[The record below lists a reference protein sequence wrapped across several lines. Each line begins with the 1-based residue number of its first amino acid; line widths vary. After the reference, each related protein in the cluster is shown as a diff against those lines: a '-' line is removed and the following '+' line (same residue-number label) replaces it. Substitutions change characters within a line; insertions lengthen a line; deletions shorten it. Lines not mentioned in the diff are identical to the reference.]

1 MKFTNDFEKREFL
14 GREALRELK
23 QLYPNLLKYDLHF
36 TTDTYAAYDCFYHI
50 IDSNTHSITKRVL
63 IEIKIRD
70 RQFPEYILETK
81 KLNSLKKIRKD
92 LGFNE
97 KEMSIL
103 YINFCP
109 NETIIWNIDNINND
123 IKTNEYNK
131 ATSTSRTEK
140 INKDVIMLQPSEG
153 KQLNYI
159 LDENKILNKTKVS
172 NIVDNKIKEMKNDL
186 FRTLFENKI

>member
-23 QLYPNLLKYDLHF
+23 VLYPNLFKYDLHF
-36 TTDTYAAYDCFYHI
+36 TTDTYAAYDAFYHI

-92 LGFNE
+92 LGFNG

-109 NETIIWNIDNINND
+109 NETIIWNIDKINND

-131 ATSTSRTEK
+131 ATAVSRKDK
-140 INKDVIMLQPSEG
+140 ISKDVIELKPSEG
-153 KQLNYI
+153 KQINYI
-159 LDENKILNKTKVS
+159 LNENKILNKTKIN
-172 NIVDNKIKEMKNDL
+172 NIVDNKVKEMKNDL
-186 FRTLFENKI
+186 FRSLFG

>member
-23 QLYPNLLKYDLHF
+23 VLYPNLFKYDLHF
-36 TTDTYAAYDCFYHI
+36 TTDTYAAYDAFYHI

-109 NETIIWNIDNINND
+109 NETIIWNIDKINND

-131 ATSTSRTEK
+131 ATAFSRKDK
-140 INKDVIMLQPSEG
+140 ISKDVIELKPSEG
-153 KQLNYI
+153 KQINYI
-159 LDENKILNKTKVS
+159 LNENKILNKTKIN
-172 NIVDNKIKEMKNDL
+172 NIVDNKVKEMKNDL
-186 FRTLFENKI
+186 FRSLFG

>member
-1 MKFTNDFEKREFL
+1 MNFTDDFEKREFL
-14 GREALRELK
+14 GREALKELK
-23 QLYPNLLKYDLHF
+23 VLYPNYFKYDLHF
-36 TTDTYAAYDCFYHI
+36 TTDTYAAYDAYYHI

-70 RQFPEYILETK
+70 REFPEYILETK

-92 LGFNE
+92 LGFDE

-109 NETIIWNIDNINND
+109 NETIIWDIDKINND

-131 ATSTSRTEK
+131 ATAVSRTNK
-140 INKDVIMLQPSEG
+140 INKDVIMLKPSEG
-153 KQLNYI
+153 KQINYI
-159 LDENKILNKTKVS
+159 LNENKILTKTKIN
-172 NIVDNKIKEMKNDL
+172 NIVDTKSKEMKNDL
-186 FRTLFENKI
+186 FRTLFGS

>member
-1 MKFTNDFEKREFL
+1 MTFTNDFEKREYL

-23 QLYPNLLKYDLHF
+23 VLYPNLFKYDLHF
-36 TTDTYAAYDCFYHI
+36 TTDTYAAYDAFYHI
-50 IDSNTHSITKRVL
+50 IDSDTHSITKRVL

-70 RQFPEYILETK
+70 RHFPEYILETK

-97 KEMSIL
+97 DEMSIL

-109 NETIIWNIDNINND
+109 NETIIWNIDKINND

-131 ATSTSRTEK
+131 ATSVSREDK
-140 INKDVIMLQPSEG
+140 VSKDVIMLQPTEG
-153 KQLNYI
+153 KQLDYI
-159 LDENKILNKTKVS
+159 LDETKILNKTKIN
-172 NIVDNKIKEMKNDL
+172 NIVDNKVKQLKNDL
-186 FRTLFENKI
+186 FKTLFG

>member
-1 MKFTNDFEKREFL
+1 MRFTNDFEKREFI
-14 GREALRELK
+14 GRESLRELQK
-23 QLYPNLLKYDLHF
+23 LYSNLFKYQLHF
-36 TTDTYAAYDCFYHI
+36 TTDTYAAYDAFYHI
-50 IDSNTHSITKRVL
+50 IDTETHSIKKRVL

-97 KEMSIL
+97 DEMSIL

-109 NETIIWNIDNINND
+109 NETIVWDIDKINNEV
-123 IKTNEYNK
+123 KTLVANK
-131 ATSTSRTEK
+131 ATSISRDEK
-140 INKDVIMLQPSEG
+140 INKSVIYLQPSEG

-159 LDENKILNKTKVS
+159 YNEKEILMKSIIDEKLSATKKEIIKGLNF
-172 NIVDNKIKEMKNDL
+172 L
-186 FRTLFENKI
+186 FD